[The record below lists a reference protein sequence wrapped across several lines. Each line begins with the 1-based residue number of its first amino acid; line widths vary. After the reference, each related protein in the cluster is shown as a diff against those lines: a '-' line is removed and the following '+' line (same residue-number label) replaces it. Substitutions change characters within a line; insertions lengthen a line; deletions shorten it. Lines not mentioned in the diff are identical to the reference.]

1 MKVYHL
7 FLCGL
12 LAISCNAFADE
23 ISDKIKTGMS
33 KVEVSNLVGAEP
45 ESEECT
51 SVLGVSKCT
60 LTYKKG
66 FISKTI
72 YSITTVADKVVSITV
87 QTGKILGL

>member
-1 MKVYHL
+1 MKIHTVL
-7 FLCGL
+7 FATIIFLSGH
-12 LAISCNAFADE
+12 IFADE
-23 ISDKIKTGMS
+23 LSDKIKTGMS
-33 KVEVSNLVGAEP
+33 KIEVSSVVGVGP

-72 YSITTVADKVVSITV
+72 YSVTTVADKVVSITV